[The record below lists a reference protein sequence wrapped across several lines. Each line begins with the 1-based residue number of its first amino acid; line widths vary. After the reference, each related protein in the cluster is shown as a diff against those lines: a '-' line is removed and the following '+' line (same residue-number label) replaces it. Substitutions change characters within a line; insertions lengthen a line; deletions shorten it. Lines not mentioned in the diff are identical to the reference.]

1 MRRVLL
7 TLVLSLT
14 VVGASALAPATS
26 SAKVAVGIGE
36 QKVVF
41 QNPLFTQLHTKR
53 VRYVAPW
60 NVALKKR
67 DRARLN
73 AWYKSARRAHQE
85 PLVAFNAAT
94 GSRCPRRPCKLPSV
108 RSYTK
113 AFKAFRKRYPR
124 IKVISAW
131 NEVNHRTQPTFKN
144 PKRAAQFFN
153 AVRRRC
159 RGCKIVAA
167 DVIDET
173 NMVRYVKKFKRFAKR
188 PRIWGIHNYRDTNPR
203 KKRGKTTAGG
213 TRKLLRVTRRGQVW
227 MTETGGLVFF
237 RIGGSV
243 VFKRSNARAN
253 KAIKRMFRLAKRY
266 RKRIRRLYIY
276 QFQAPVGRTTFD
288 AGLVTGNGVTKRP
301 GYNTVK
307 STLKQK
313 RYFTR

>member
-60 NVALKKR
+60 NVALKSK
-67 DRARLN
+67 DRARFN
-73 AWYKSARRAHQE
+73 AWYKSVRKAHQE
-85 PLVAFNAAT
+85 PLVSFSAAT
-94 GSRCPRRPCKLPSV
+94 GSRCPRRPCRLPSV
-108 RSYTK
+108 KSYTK
-113 AFKAFRKRYPR
+113 AFKSFRKRYR
-124 IKVISAW
+124 KIKVISVW
-131 NEVNHRTQPTFKN
+131 NEINHRTQPTFKK
-144 PKRAAQFFN
+144 PKRAAQYFN
-153 AVRRRC
+153 AVRKRC

-173 NMVRYVKKFKRFAKR
+173 NMVRYVKKFKRYARK
-188 PRIWGIHNYRDTNPR
+188 PKIWGLHNYRDTNPR

-213 TRKLLRVTRRGQVW
+213 TRRLLKATRRGQVW

-237 RIGGSV
+237 RIGHSV
-243 VFKRSNARAN
+243 VFKRSNSRAN

-276 QFQAPVGRTTFD
+276 QFQAPAGNTTFD
-288 AGLVTGNGVTKRP
+288 AGLVAANGVTKRP

-307 STLKQK
+307 KTMRQK